1 MPKELS
7 DSIGQYQFNFAVDD
21 NSALDHI
28 CDDLVMARAYK
39 ILEERH
45 LHSQGKFLESP
56 DDVKALFQMRH
67 SGLKYETFDVA
78 FLTNRHSLIAV
89 KSLFRGDIASC
100 SVHPRQVLLE
110 CINHNAAAV
119 VLSHGHPANQSCE
132 PSRADLAITRKLKEV
147 LATCEIRTLDH
158 IITIDG
164 NAISLAERGEM

>member
-1 MPKELS
+1 MHDKLPRCRLRLLTIIDCQSQRIVIGTHLPSNQVRAMPKELS

-89 KSLFRGDIASC
+89 KSLFRGCLLYTSP
-100 SVHPRQVLLE
+100 SPR
-110 CINHNAAAV
+110 
-119 VLSHGHPANQSCE
+119 
-132 PSRADLAITRKLKEV
+132 D
-147 LATCEIRTLDH
+147 
-158 IITIDG
+158 
-164 NAISLAERGEM
+164 